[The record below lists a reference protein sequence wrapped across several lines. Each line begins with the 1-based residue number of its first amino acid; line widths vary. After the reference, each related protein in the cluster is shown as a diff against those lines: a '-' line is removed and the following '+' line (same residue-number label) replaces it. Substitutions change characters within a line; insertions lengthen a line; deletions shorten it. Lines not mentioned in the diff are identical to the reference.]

1 MHKRY
6 TFLLLLISFLSC
18 KNSSTDNIVPATD
31 ADITGFVLLYDE
43 AISLLDNSGMKV
55 SIQGSS
61 PLISATTDANGKFV
75 LSDVPFGTYTL
86 VYEKTGY
93 GTYKKPDVVHSTDG
107 SPTFLSNTPSLGKV
121 STTTVTNLSTSQD
134 GSNVLVAVTTNPA
147 GSLGNTRYI
156 RYFLSPS
163 ATVSKDNYS
172 YVSSGFIS
180 QINPYQA
187 TLSSGNLITWGF
199 TSGQTVYVKV
209 YGDAFWSNE
218 YQETTTG
225 PKIFPNLNGTSANS
239 VSFKVP

>member
-1 MHKRY
+1 MQKRY
-6 TFLLLLISFLSC
+6 SFILLLVGFLSC
-18 KNSSTDNIVPATD
+18 KDSSTDTIVPATD
-31 ADITGFVLLYDE
+31 ADITGFVNLYDE
-43 AISLLDNSGMKV
+43 GISLLENSGMKV
-55 SIQGSS
+55 SVQGSS
-61 PLISATTDANGKFV
+61 PLISSTTDAKGKFV
-75 LSDVPFGTYTL
+75 LSDVPFGTHTL
-86 VYEKTGY
+86 VYEKAGY
-93 GTYKKPDVVHSTDG
+93 GTYKKPGVVHSTDG
-107 SPTFLSNTPSLGKV
+107 SPTFIANTPSLGKV
-121 STTTVTNLSTSQD
+121 SSTTVTNLTTSQD
-134 GSNVLVAVTTNPA
+134 GSTILVAVTTSPA

-156 RYFLSPS
+156 RYFLSPT

-187 TLSSGNLITWGF
+187 TLTSANLITWGF

>member
-31 ADITGFVLLYDE
+31 ADITGFVLLYDK

-93 GTYKKPDVVHSTDG
+93 GTYKKPDVVHSTGG

-121 STTTVTNLSTSQD
+121 STTTFTNLSTSQD

-147 GSLGNTRYI
+147 GSLAIPG
-156 RYFLSPS
+156 
-163 ATVSKDNYS
+163 
-172 YVSSGFIS
+172 
-180 QINPYQA
+180 
-187 TLSSGNLITWGF
+187 
-199 TSGQTVYVKV
+199 
-209 YGDAFWSNE
+209 
-218 YQETTTG
+218 
-225 PKIFPNLNGTSANS
+225 IFDIFYHHLQR
-239 VSFKVP
+239 

>member
-1 MHKRY
+1 MQKRY
-6 TFLLLLISFLSC
+6 SFILLLVGFLSC
-18 KNSSTDNIVPATD
+18 KDSSTDTIVPATD
-31 ADITGFVLLYDE
+31 ADITGFVNLYDE
-43 AISLLDNSGMKV
+43 GISLLENSGMKV
-55 SIQGSS
+55 SVQGSS
-61 PLISATTDANGKFV
+61 PLISATTDAKGKFV
-75 LSDVPFGTYTL
+75 LSDVPFGTHTL
-86 VYEKTGY
+86 VYEKAGY
-93 GTYKKPDVVHSTDG
+93 GTYKKPGVVHSTDG
-107 SPTFLSNTPSLGKV
+107 SPTFIANTPSLGKV
-121 STTTVTNLSTSQD
+121 SSTTVTNLTTSQD
-134 GSNVLVAVTTNPA
+134 GSTILVAITTSPA

-156 RYFLSPS
+156 RYFLSPT

-187 TLSSGNLITWGF
+187 TLTSANLITWGF